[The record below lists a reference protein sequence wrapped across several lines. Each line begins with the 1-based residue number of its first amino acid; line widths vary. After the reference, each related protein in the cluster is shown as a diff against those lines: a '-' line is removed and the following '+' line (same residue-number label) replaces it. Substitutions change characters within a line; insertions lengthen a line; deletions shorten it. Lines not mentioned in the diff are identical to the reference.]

1 VSFCALCGQ
10 SHAGET
16 RQLHLLLPEPIFR
29 IDEADRDGRAWVGS
43 DSAVLRDREQERFFV
58 RALLELPVADEHGHF
73 GYSTW
78 IEVDETAFDAL
89 RGSWLQ
95 MGSEPLT
102 GALASEVHPYAFTEG
117 LPVQIH
123 PRAADVLPLVELDDA
138 DHELVRAQRNGISS
152 HRAHE
157 LVATVA

>member
-1 VSFCALCGQ
+1 MSFCALCGE

-43 DSAVLRDREQERFFV
+43 DSAVLRERKEERFFV
-58 RALLELPVADEHGHF
+58 RGLLELPVADEHGHF

-78 IEVDETAFDAL
+78 VEVDEAAFDAL
-89 RGSWLQ
+89 RGTDS
-95 MGSEPLT
+95 GPFT

-123 PRAADVLPLVELDDA
+123 PRDVDVLPLVELDDS
-138 DHELVRAQRNGISS
+138 DHELVRAQRIGISA

>member
-1 VSFCALCGQ
+1 MSFCALCGE

-29 IDEADRDGRAWVGS
+29 IEEADRDGRAWVGS

-58 RALLELPVADEHGHF
+58 RGLLELPVADDAGSF

-78 IEVDETAFDAL
+78 IEVDEAAFDAL
-89 RGSWLQ
+89 RESRRN
-95 MGSEPLT
+95 EPFAGT
-102 GALASEVHPYAFTEG
+102 LASEVHPYAFTEG

-123 PRAADVLPLVELDDA
+123 LRDVDVLPLVELDDA
-138 DHELVRAQRNGISS
+138 DHELVRAQRNGISA